1 MRKHSFFIA
10 PMLALALTPVQSVS
24 AAGNPYP
31 LNGHNWGNCTWG
43 AWQLAYEKLGVELPG
58 MGNAQEW
65 FANAAGDGYSTGS
78 DPAANSIVVWSGG
91 RSGLGHVAYV
101 DYVNDD
107 GTLFIEEGSGA
118 NHNYNARTV
127 DPDAAGMTLLGY
139 IYVSTDTSP
148 VLYDLDAA
156 SMLGNAERQAV
167 NDAITEYTESK
178 EPIAEYTVDSVRGDP
193 AKVERPVPDGPAPE
207 APSLSEPAPVS
218 PSLESI
224 QIAAREG
231 IVTRSGQ

>member
-1 MRKHSFFIA
+1 MRKTFLFA
-10 PMLALALTPVQSVS
+10 PALALALLPVTPV
-24 AAGNPYP
+24 AADGNPYP
-31 LNGHNWGNCTWG
+31 LNGHYWGNCTWG
-43 AWQLAYEKLGVELPG
+43 AWQLAYEKLGIELPG

-65 FANAAGDGYSTGS
+65 YGNAAASGYSVGS
-78 DPAANSIVVWSGG
+78 TPAANSIVVWSGG

-118 NHNYNARTV
+118 DHDYNARTV
-127 DPDAAGMTLLGY
+127 DPDTAGMTLLGY
-139 IYVSTDTSP
+139 IYISTDASP

-156 SMLGNAERQAV
+156 SLLGNAERQAV
-167 NDAITEYTESK
+167 NDSISGYTASL
-178 EPIAEYTVDSVRGDP
+178 EPIAEYSVSSVWGDP
-193 AKVERPVPDGPAPE
+193 SKADRPAPDNPAPE
-207 APSLSEPAPVS
+207 VPTLGETAPAS

-231 IVTRSGQ
+231 IVVKGG